1 MKLNKIYQGNCLDI
15 LKTFPD
21 NSIDACIT
29 DPPYGLSDH
38 KPDDVLFILKEWLN
52 GNDSLIPNK
61 KGFMG
66 KVWDA
71 FVPPPAVWKE
81 VLRVLKPGAHCLV
94 FAGTRTVDLMGI
106 SLRLGGFEIRD
117 EIVWCYGSGF
127 PKSLDIGKAVDQIIG
142 NERISIGIS
151 TNGIAGGTK
160 ELIRGNKNSVGYKK
174 EFVITKGNSEWE
186 GWGTAL
192 KPAIEPIIV
201 ARKPLEKGLN
211 VAENCL
217 KWGTGGLNVDEC
229 RIKLFDGSK
238 REHKNKYRP
247 SSAIQMYAQ
256 GEYEKPNW
264 YENPQGRFPANLI
277 IDGSEEVE
285 KLFPETKQS
294 RRSKKGIKSKGYSAG
309 IEWKRAG
316 EETNTIRGYDD
327 NGGSASRFFYK
338 AEFSEDDFIPLF
350 YCPKASKSER
360 NMGLKGMPQ
369 KSIREEEG
377 NPDNWDLSEGKVRAR
392 MVTKPQANFH
402 PTVKPLALIEYLV
415 KLITRKNQIVLDPFI
430 GSGTTG
436 MACKKLG
443 MNYIGIELNPDY
455 IKISENRI
463 KSMVV
468 QSNLLD

>member
-38 KPDDVLFILKEWLN
+38 KPDDVVFILKEWLN

-66 KVWDA
+66 KDWDA

-81 VLRVLKPGAHCLV
+81 VLRILKPGAHCLV

-117 EIVWCYGSGF
+117 EIVYCYGSGF
-127 PKSLDIGKAVDQIIG
+127 PKSYNIAKGIEAKIKLGSSNWSDWKNLDGDEYKNKTGYTKMQHK
-142 NERISIGIS
+142 
-151 TNGIAGGTK
+151 GGYRPDYSHVKSKDIYLTTDEAK
-160 ELIRGNKNSVGYKK
+160 Q
-174 EFVITKGNSEWE
+174 WE
-186 GWGTAL
+186 GWMSSL

-201 ARKPLEKGLN
+201 ARKPLEKGLSI
-211 VAENCL
+211 VENCL

-229 RIKLFDGSK
+229 RIETKAKSFLDKGRKKSGTTLNWSNTDEK
-238 REHKNKYRP
+238 RL
-247 SSAIQMYAQ
+247 
-256 GEYEKPNW
+256 
-264 YENPQGRFPANLI
+264 GRFPANLI

-285 KLFPETKQS
+285 KLFPQ
-294 RRSKKGIKSKGYSAG
+294 
-309 IEWKRAG
+309 
-316 EETNTIRGYDD
+316 N
-327 NGGSASRFFYK
+327 NSRFFYK

>member
-1 MKLNKIYQGNCLDI
+1 VYRIDDIRNTIIQGNALEV
-15 LKTFPD
+15 LKNIPD

-38 KPDDVLFILKEWLN
+38 KPDDVVFVLKEWLN

-61 KGFMG
+61 RGFMG
-66 KVWDA
+66 KDWDA

-117 EIVWCYGSGF
+117 KIVWCYGSGF
-127 PKSLDIGKAVDQIIG
+127 PKSYNIAK
-142 NERISIGIS
+142 GIE
-151 TNGIAGGTK
+151 AK
-160 ELIRGNKNSVGYKK
+160 DEAKQ
-174 EFVITKGNSEWE
+174 WE

-217 KWGTGGLNVDEC
+217 KWGTGGLN
-229 RIKLFDGSK
+229 IDGS
-238 REHKNKYRP
+238 RIGLMENDLYNKIT
-247 SSAIQMYAQ
+247 S
-256 GEYEKPNW
+256 EK
-264 YENPQGRFPANLI
+264 QGRFPSNMIL
-277 IDGSEEVE
+277 DGSEEVE
-285 KLFPETKQS
+285 QLFPETKPS
-294 RRSKKGIKSKGYSAG
+294 RKTPQHDNRQNKRKSMFLDGYHSP
-309 IEWKRAG
+309 E
-316 EETNTIRGYDD
+316 NSYNDF
-327 NGGSASRFFYK
+327 GSASRFFYK
-338 AEFSEDDFIPLF
+338 AEFSEDDFVPLF
-350 YCPKASKSER
+350 YCPKASRGER
-360 NMGLKGMPQ
+360 NLGLSSEEKTVDCDRNPNCYSANVPFNRS
-369 KSIREEEG
+369 SI
-377 NPDNWDLSEGKVRAR
+377 PKV
-392 MVTKPQANFH
+392 NHH

-443 MNYIGIELNPDY
+443 RNYIGIEINDDY
-455 IKISENRI
+455 IKIAEKRI
-463 KSMVV
+463 AGTLVNETLFDTEV
-468 QSNLLD
+468 IYEQRF

>member
-1 MKLNKIYQGNCLDI
+1 MYNIDDIRNTIIQGNALEV
-15 LKTFPD
+15 LKNIPD

-38 KPDDVLFILKEWLN
+38 KPDDVVFILKEWLN
-52 GNDSLIPNK
+52 GNDSLLPNK

-66 KVWDA
+66 KGWDA

-127 PKSLDIGKAVDQIIG
+127 PKSLNIGKAVDQIIG

-217 KWGTGGLNVDEC
+217 KWGTGGLNIDGC
-229 RIKLFDGSK
+229 RIGLMENDLY
-238 REHKNKYRP
+238 NKIT
-247 SSAIQMYAQ
+247 S
-256 GEYEKPNW
+256 EK
-264 YENPQGRFPANLI
+264 QGRFPSNMIL
-277 IDGSEEVE
+277 DGSEEVNR
-285 KLFPETKQS
+285 LFPQ
-294 RRSKKGIKSKGYSAG
+294 
-309 IEWKRAG
+309 
-316 EETNTIRGYDD
+316 N
-327 NGGSASRFFYK
+327 NSRFFYK
-338 AEFSEDDFIPLF
+338 AEFSEEDFVPLF
-350 YCPKASKSER
+350 YCPKVSRGER
-360 NMGLKGMPQ
+360 NIGTNK
-369 KSIREEEG
+369 E
-377 NPDNWDLSEGKVRAR
+377 DNYCV
-392 MVTKPQANFH
+392 H
-402 PTVKPLALIEYLV
+402 PTVKPLKLIEYLV
-415 KLITRKNQIVLDPFI
+415 KLITRRNQIVLDPFI

-436 MACKKLG
+436 IACKKLG
-443 MNYIGIELNPDY
+443 RNYIGIEINDDY
-455 IKISENRI
+455 IKIAEKRI
-463 KSMVV
+463 AGTLVNETLFDREV
-468 QSNLLD
+468 L

>member
-1 MKLNKIYQGNCLDI
+1 MELNKIYQGNCLDI

-66 KVWDA
+66 KGWDA

-127 PKSLDIGKAVDQIIG
+127 PKSYNIAKGIEAKIKLGSSNWSDWKNLDGDEYKTGYTKMQYK
-142 NERISIGIS
+142 
-151 TNGIAGGTK
+151 GGYRPDYSHVKSKDIYLTTDEAK
-160 ELIRGNKNSVGYKK
+160 Q
-174 EFVITKGNSEWE
+174 WE

-217 KWGTGGLNVDEC
+217 KWGTGGLNIDGC
-229 RIKLFDGSK
+229 RIEYKNEQPNMGGRKNAKMGGDGYGFK
-238 REHKNKYRP
+238 IEGRP
-247 SSAIQMYAQ
+247 
-256 GEYEKPNW
+256 EEPNML
-264 YENPQGRFPANLI
+264 GRFPANLI
-277 IDGSEEVE
+277 LDGSEEVE
-285 KLFPETKQS
+285 QLFPETKPS
-294 RRSKKGIKSKGYSAG
+294 RKTPQHDNRQNKRKSMFLDGYHSP
-309 IEWKRAG
+309 E
-316 EETNTIRGYDD
+316 NSYNDF
-327 NGGSASRFFYK
+327 GSASRFFYK
-338 AEFSEDDFIPLF
+338 AEFSEDDFVPLF
-350 YCPKASKSER
+350 YCPKVSRGER
-360 NMGLKGMPQ
+360 NIGTNK
-369 KSIREEEG
+369 E
-377 NPDNWDLSEGKVRAR
+377 DNYCV
-392 MVTKPQANFH
+392 H
-402 PTVKPLALIEYLV
+402 PTVKPLKLIEYLV
-415 KLITRKNQIVLDPFI
+415 KLITRRNQIVLDPFI

-443 MNYIGIELNPDY
+443 RNYIGIEINDDY
-455 IKISENRI
+455 IKIAEKRI
-463 KSMVV
+463 AGTLVNETLFDTEV
-468 QSNLLD
+468 IYEQRF

>member
-1 MKLNKIYQGNCLDI
+1 MELNKIYQGNCLDI

-21 NSIDACIT
+21 NSIDACVT

-38 KPDDVLFILKEWLN
+38 KPDDVVFVLKEWLN

-61 KGFMG
+61 RGFMG
-66 KVWDA
+66 KDWDA

-117 EIVWCYGSGF
+117 KIVWCYGSGF

-160 ELIRGNKNSVGYKK
+160 ELIRGNKNSVRYKK

-186 GWGTAL
+186 GWMSSL

-201 ARKPLEKGLN
+201 ARKPLEKGLSI
-211 VAENCL
+211 AENCL
-217 KWGTGGLNVDEC
+217 KWGTGGLNIDGC
-229 RIKLFDGSK
+229 RIELRGETLPKGSAK
-238 REHKNKYRP
+238 RIYAKNQYTEDKIY
-247 SSAIQMYAQ
+247 
-256 GEYEKPNW
+256 GDNKTT
-264 YENPQGRFPANLI
+264 NPLGRFPANLI
-277 IDGSEEVE
+277 LDGSEEA
-285 KLFPETKQS
+285 KRLFPQ
-294 RRSKKGIKSKGYSAG
+294 
-309 IEWKRAG
+309 
-316 EETNTIRGYDD
+316 N
-327 NGGSASRFFYK
+327 NSRFFYK
-338 AEFSEDDFIPLF
+338 ARFSEDDFVPLF
-350 YCPKASKSER
+350 YCPKASRNER
-360 NMGLKGMPQ
+360 NVGLKNTPKIKGETYSFRQ
-369 KSIREEEG
+369 DGSLDG
-377 NPDNWDLSEGKVRAR
+377 NIP
-392 MVTKPQANFH
+392 TKQNNH

-443 MNYIGIELNPDY
+443 RNYIGIEINDDY
-455 IKISENRI
+455 IKIAEKRI
-463 KSMVV
+463 AGTLVNETLFDTEV
-468 QSNLLD
+468 IYEQRF